1 MHEDRPQADAAQP
14 TLRSYRQ
21 LAAYNAWANARLYDG
36 AAAIGADLLARPM
49 GAFFGSLT
57 GTLNH
62 LVVTDR
68 IWLSRLLATGEPQPP
83 LDTVL
88 ETDLS
93 ALRALRMAEDARL
106 EAFVA
111 GLDAAGLDVPVT
123 YANSSGRTFTQDRA
137 SVLDHLFNHQTHHR
151 GQAHTLLTQLG
162 GREAAPSLDLIV
174 FQRELAAERLQGR

>member
-1 MHEDRPQADAAQP
+1 MSEDRTQVDAPPPAV
-14 TLRSYRQ
+14 RSYRQ

-36 AAAIGADLLARPM
+36 AAALGPDQLARPM
-49 GAFFGSLT
+49 GAFFGSLL

-83 LDTVL
+83 LDTML
-88 ETDLS
+88 DMDLS
-93 ALRALRMAEDARL
+93 ALRALRIAEDARL

-111 GLDAAGLDVPVT
+111 GLDAAGLEVPIT

-151 GQAHTLLTQLG
+151 GQAHALLTQLG
-162 GREAAPSLDLIV
+162 GHEAAPSLDLIV
-174 FQRELAAERLQGR
+174 FQRERLQGH